1 MFVLKVLQLQ
11 ISMIEHTEYHEQ
23 LIKATLEYA
32 DPRRKQYMRSISSRV
47 NQLIVEVDSGNNVKR
62 RILRI

>member
-1 MFVLKVLQLQ
+1 
-11 ISMIEHTEYHEQ
+11 MIEHTEYHEQ
-23 LIKATLEYA
+23 LIKATLEYV